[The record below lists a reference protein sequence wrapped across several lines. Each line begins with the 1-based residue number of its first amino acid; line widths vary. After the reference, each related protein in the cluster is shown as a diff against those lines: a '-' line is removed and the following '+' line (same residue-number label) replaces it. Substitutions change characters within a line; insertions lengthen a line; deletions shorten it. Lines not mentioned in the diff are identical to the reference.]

1 MEPQHHNYEKIK
13 QILHNQNVCQT
24 LLELVDLSTL
34 ITKNR
39 GINYDKSM
47 RSELRNL
54 EKFIQIYGKEITEY
68 DYSDK
73 DQFKQKAKQKIGT
86 NI

>member
-1 MEPQHHNYEKIK
+1 
-13 QILHNQNVCQT
+13 
-24 LLELVDLSTL
+24 
-34 ITKNR
+34 
-39 GINYDKSM
+39 M
-47 RSELRNL
+47 RSELKNL

-86 NI
+86 NL

>member
-1 MEPQHHNYEKIK
+1 
-13 QILHNQNVCQT
+13 VCQT

-47 RSELRNL
+47 RSELKNL

-86 NI
+86 NL